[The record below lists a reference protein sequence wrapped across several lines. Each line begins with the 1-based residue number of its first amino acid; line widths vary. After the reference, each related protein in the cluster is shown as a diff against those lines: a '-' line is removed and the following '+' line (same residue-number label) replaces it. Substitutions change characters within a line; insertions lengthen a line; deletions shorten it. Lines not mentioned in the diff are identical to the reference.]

1 MSGREGWRTSWLVEG
16 VSRWVE
22 LMEDSQEQN
31 PAARGAAGTL
41 TRGVTG

>member
-1 MSGREGWRTSWLVEG
+1 MVVEG

-31 PAARGAAGTL
+31 PAHVGLLGC
-41 TRGVTG
+41 